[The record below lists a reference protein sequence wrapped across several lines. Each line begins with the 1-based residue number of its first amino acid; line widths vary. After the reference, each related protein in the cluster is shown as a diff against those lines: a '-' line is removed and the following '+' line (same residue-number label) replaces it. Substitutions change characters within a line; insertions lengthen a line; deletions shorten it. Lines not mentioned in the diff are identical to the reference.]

1 MKLKD
6 LIQGKKANGSFA
18 TATPATL
25 ATNQEEKAV
34 TVANVATVSVANPL
48 EDEMEE
54 TQTDERRQQVEDM
67 LASNPAL
74 TYAIRV
80 TDATTDP
87 VIVNVSIKGIGTFDM
102 AIPHA
107 HYDGV
112 ALLEVL
118 EQYSEERNEPQKN
131 AA

>member
-1 MKLKD
+1 MKPSLILEQIAADGLKLSVSED
-6 LIQGKKANGSFA
+6 GNLKLVGDESAVNLWLKTIREYKSELIAELQAKKY
-18 TATPATL
+18 
-25 ATNQEEKAV
+25 V
-34 TVANVATVSVANPL
+34 
-48 EDEMEE
+48 
-54 TQTDERRQQVEDM
+54 
-67 LASNPAL
+67 
-74 TYAIRV
+74 IRV

-102 AIPHA
+102 AIPKA

>member
-6 LIQGKKANGSFA
+6 LIQGKKADGSFA

-25 ATNQEEKAV
+25 ATNQEGKDA
-34 TVANVATVSVANPL
+34 TVANVATVSVADPW
-48 EDEMEE
+48 EDETEE
-54 TQTDERRQQVEDM
+54 TQPDERHQQVEDM
-67 LASNPAL
+67 LARNPAL
-74 TYAIRV
+74 AYAILV

-87 VIVNVSIKGIGTFDM
+87 VLVKVGIKGIGAFDM
-102 AIPHA
+102 AIPKA

-118 EQYSEERNEPQKN
+118 EQYSEERNEPQRN